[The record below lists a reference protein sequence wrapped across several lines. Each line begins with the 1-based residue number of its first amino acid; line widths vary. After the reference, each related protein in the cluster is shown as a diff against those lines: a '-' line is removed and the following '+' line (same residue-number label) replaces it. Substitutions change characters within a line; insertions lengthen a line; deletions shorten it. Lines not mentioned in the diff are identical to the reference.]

1 MKNRITYLIVILF
14 LYAIF
19 SLIFSLG
26 ELKYIL
32 GDGVA
37 VLKYICGKSW
47 IIGRGEDAGFIAKM
61 TSNAIYQFFYPDF
74 LHCDSS
80 PPFLSLLIINSII
93 LIIIILLLNKFYQN
107 NIYFFLASLSLFYG
121 VYSLQ
126 VASKELILGL
136 LFLFSIQN
144 YFAIK
149 RTYLSMNK
157 KSFLIFI
164 GLFLQILLAFARP
177 TYIILLIP
185 YLTLII
191 DKKRF
196 LQKDLL
202 INYLTILVLLTPLI
216 FNFIWQLNSLD
227 FLTGDLKLIMDDYL
241 DRYAR
246 DNYVSSSLN
255 LESIFTTSGYIK
267 RILVYIFGYRHL
279 LVLADNIPYNLALF
293 ASKISI
299 MSTLIISIIFLVR
312 PKIITR
318 NCSNMI
324 AERKLW
330 IASSLI
336 SVFIYPF
343 PHDRYFLPLILLM
356 LYVIYDK
363 RVICTS
369 KPRVIYDKLSN

>member
-1 MKNRITYLIVILF
+1 MKNRFTYLIFILTS
-14 LYAIF
+14 YAVF
-19 SLIFSLG
+19 CLIFSMG

-32 GDGVA
+32 GDGVK
-37 VLKYICGKSW
+37 VLDYICAKTW
-47 IIGRGEDAGFIAKM
+47 LLGRGEDAGFLAKM
-61 TSNAIYQFFYPDF
+61 TSNALYNYFYPGF
-74 LHCDSS
+74 LHCNGS
-80 PPFLSLLIINSII
+80 PPFLNLIIINSII
-93 LIIIILLLNKFYQN
+93 LIIIILLLNKFYKN
-107 NIYFFLASLSLFYG
+107 NIYFFLGSLSLFYG
-121 VYSLQ
+121 IYSLQ

-136 LFLFSIQN
+136 LFLFSIHN

-149 RTYLSMNK
+149 RNNLSVNK
-157 KSFLIFI
+157 KSFLFLI
-164 GLFLQILLAFARP
+164 GLFLLILNAFARP

-196 LQKDLL
+196 LKKDLF

-216 FNFIWQLNSLD
+216 FNFIWKLNGLD

-241 DRYAR
+241 ERYTR
-246 DNYVSSSLN
+246 DNYASTSLN
-255 LESIFTTSGYIK
+255 IESIFTTSGYIK
-267 RILVYIFGYRHL
+267 RILLNIFGYRHL
-279 LVLADNIPYNLALF
+279 ILGDNIPFYIASI

-299 MSTLIISIIFLVR
+299 MSTLIISIIFLIR
-312 PKIITR
+312 PKVITI
-318 NCSNMI
+318 NYSQMI

-330 IASSLI
+330 IASALI

-363 RVICTS
+363 RVIWIS
-369 KPRVIYDKLSN
+369 KPPLIYNKLKD